1 MFFYRPRTERNP
13 AKGNVKTIH
22 DLYHHS
28 NVRSEVICEKIEVA
42 RYDAFGGNIVALI
55 VTQRASRTMKEK
67 VNMSRKELTI
77 HLVERWLD

>member
-1 MFFYRPRTERNP
+1 MIEDHVQSTAFDDSTLQSGVIR
-13 AKGNVKTIH
+13 A
-22 DLYHHS
+22 
-28 NVRSEVICEKIEVA
+28 EVEVA